1 MTWACT
7 EETYPFV
14 EEDGED
20 ESQWDLVRKM
30 KEMTSKK
37 NWKNRPSSKMF
48 MRLFRYISGVNEQ
61 REKIEMTVPVLME
74 TTPHEVTG

>member
-1 MTWACT
+1 MTGACT